1 MSELYYKTAMHLSR
15 QLGMWVFHL
24 SSWFVTA
31 GFFLFKPHRVMISVR
46 FYKRL
51 FPDRKVL
58 FCLWCT
64 WRQYRNFTTV
74 FLDRAVFA
82 QSGNIDY
89 SSQGWNH
96 LEQALNCQT
105 GGIILMS
112 HLGNWEIAAHLLK
125 QQKADLPLLL
135 YMGIKQK
142 EQIERLQKESLI
154 NSGVRII
161 AVDREN
167 ASPFDIIEGV
177 RFLQAGGFVSI
188 TGDILW
194 HKQQRRIPVRFL
206 GRDVYF
212 PETPH
217 LLSLMSGAPIYIFFA
232 FRVGPRQYSF
242 SCSEPHYVKADS
254 RAERNQAVKASAQH
268 YAHLLEQSVY
278 QHPLQWY
285 HFGSD
290 ITPQSKN
297 DSDSAALVR

>member
-15 QLGMWVFHL
+15 RLGMWVFHFL
-24 SSWFVTA
+24 SWFVTA
-31 GFFLFKPHRVMISVR
+31 GFFLFKPRRVMISVR
-46 FYKRL
+46 FYQRL
-51 FPDRKVL
+51 FPGKRAPYY
-58 FCLWCT
+58 LWCT

-82 QSGNIDY
+82 ESGHIDY
-89 SSQGWNH
+89 SSEGWDH

-125 QQKADLPLLL
+125 QQKEDLPLLL
-135 YMGIKQK
+135 YMGSKQK
-142 EQIERLQKESLI
+142 EQIERLQKESLV

-177 RFLQAGGFVSI
+177 RFLQAGGFVSV

-194 HKQQRRIPVRFL
+194 HQQQRRIPVHFL

-217 LLSLMSGAPIYIFFA
+217 LLALLSGAPIYVFFA
-232 FRVGPRQYSF
+232 FRTGPRQYHF
-242 SCSEPHYVKADS
+242 SSSEPHYVKADS
-254 RAERNQAVKASAQH
+254 RAKRDPAVKASAQH
-268 YAHLLEQSVY
+268 YACLLEQTVY

-285 HFGSD
+285 HFSSD
-290 ITPQSKN
+290 LTPQDEKQF
-297 DSDSAALVR
+297 

>member
-1 MSELYYKTAMHLSR
+1 
-15 QLGMWVFHL
+15 MWVFHL

-31 GFFLFKPHRVMISVR
+31 GFFLFKPQRVMISVR

-51 FPDRKVL
+51 FPAKRAL
-58 FCLWCT
+58 YHLWCT
-64 WRQYRNFTTV
+64 WKQYRNFTTV
-74 FLDRAVFA
+74 FLDRAIFSE
-82 QSGNIDY
+82 SGHINY
-89 SSQGWNH
+89 SSTGWDH

-142 EQIERLQKESLI
+142 EQIERLQKESLV
-154 NSGVRII
+154 NSGIRII

-177 RFLQAGGFVSI
+177 RFLQDGGFVSI

-194 HKQQRRIPVRFL
+194 HELQRRIPVRFL

-217 LLSLMSGAPIYIFFA
+217 LLALLSGAPIYIFFA
-232 FRVGPRQYSF
+232 LRVGPRQYHF
-242 SCSEPHYVKADS
+242 SAAEPHYVKADS
-254 RAERNQAVKASAQH
+254 RAERGRAVRTSAQH
-268 YAHLLEQSVY
+268 YAYLLEQSVC

-285 HFGSD
+285 HFSPDLTLQDESD
-290 ITPQSKN
+290 AS
-297 DSDSAALVR
+297 